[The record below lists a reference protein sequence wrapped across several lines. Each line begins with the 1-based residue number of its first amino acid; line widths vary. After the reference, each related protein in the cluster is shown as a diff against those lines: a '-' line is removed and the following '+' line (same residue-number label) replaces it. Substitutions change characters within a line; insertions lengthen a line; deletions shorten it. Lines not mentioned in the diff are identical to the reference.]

1 LRPSPSRSVEARL
14 RPGKP
19 ERSDEAFNLTDRPS
33 LFLHPL
39 PRGAPVDRLQYVVE
53 ACRAKRVIHV
63 GFADHP
69 LRDVRVARGDW
80 LHSQISAV
88 ADSLVGLD
96 ISTEDVEWARNAGF
110 EAMVVDATC
119 DDDVRGLELDPA
131 DVVLASEVLEHVD
144 APGPFVQAM
153 HHLCRPEGRLIITT
167 PNALQPLPSLAALT
181 GTEVIHE
188 DHVTLGYT
196 PKTLTNLL
204 VRRGW
209 ALDTFAYYHNPYE
222 RLQRGRGVNRATMGV
237 IATIVRW
244 VAGHAPRPYW
254 SDGLIAVARRADR

>member
-1 LRPSPSRSVEARL
+1 
-14 RPGKP
+14 
-19 ERSDEAFNLTDRPS
+19 LTDPRS

-39 PRGAPVDRLQYVVE
+39 PKGAPVDRSQYVVD

-69 LRDVRVARGDW
+69 LRDERVARGDW
-80 LHSQISAV
+80 LHSKISVV

-96 ISTEDVEWARNAGF
+96 TSAEDVEWARNAGF
-110 EAMVVDATC
+110 EAMVVDAASE
-119 DDDVRGLELDPA
+119 DDIRSLELDPA
-131 DVVLASEVLEHVD
+131 DVVLASEILEHVD

-167 PNALQPLPSLAALT
+167 PNALQPLPSLAALS
-181 GTEVIHE
+181 GTEVIHA
-188 DHVTLGYT
+188 DHVTPGYT

-209 ALDTFAYYHNPYE
+209 ALDTFAYYQNPYE
-222 RLQRGRGVNRATMGV
+222 PFQRGRGVNRATMGV
-237 IATIVRW
+237 VATIVRW

-254 SDGLIAVARRADR
+254 SDGLIAVARRVNR